1 MPNPFPGMDPYLEG
15 DEWMSVHTSLCEE
28 IARQLSP
35 KLRPKYFVR
44 STRRVILAVDEE
56 NGSSATD
63 RIPDVGILSS
73 YSTNGGGVAAKTA
86 APLVVDSLMP
96 EPIPH
101 VSVEIRD
108 AAERRLV
115 TCIEVLSPTNKLG
128 SGREEYAAK
137 RLQIL
142 SGPANLVE
150 IDLLRAGTR
159 YPTAKPL
166 PAAPYFV
173 FVCRGK
179 RTSKVE
185 LWPIGLYEP
194 LPQQLSIP
202 LLEGD
207 PDATLDLQLAFRTVY
222 DIFAFDE
229 SLDYTQPPPGPLTS
243 EQAKWI
249 DERLKSAGRRD

>member
-44 STRRVILAVDEE
+44 STRRVMRAVDKE
-56 NGSSATD
+56 NGISAAEP
-63 RIPDVGILSS
+63 IPDVEILSS
-73 YSTNGGGVAAKTA
+73 CSSNGGSLAAKIV
-86 APLVVDSLMP
+86 APLVLDALMP
-96 EPIPH
+96 EPVPH

-115 TCIEVLSPTNKLG
+115 TCIEVLSPTNKSR
-128 SGREEYAAK
+128 SGRDEYASK
-137 RLQIL
+137 RFQIL
-142 SGPANLVE
+142 SGASNLVE
-150 IDLLRAGTR
+150 IDLLRSGTR
-159 YPTAKPL
+159 YPTKPL

-173 FVCRGK
+173 FVCRGE
-179 RTSKVE
+179 RPSKVE
-185 LWPIGLYEP
+185 VWPIGLDQS
-194 LPQQLSIP
+194 LPRELSIP

-207 PDATLDLQLAFRTVY
+207 PDAKLDLQFAFQTIY

-229 SLDYTQPPPGPLTS
+229 TLDYREAPAGPLTL
-243 EQAKWI
+243 EQVKWI
-249 DERLKSAGRRD
+249 DERLRLARKRK